1 MELKKR
7 LQYQQ
12 ISALKSRHVRTPNT
26 PSGST
31 TNKTRD
37 MQSPQDPPKG
47 NDSDS
52 RKCYICGKAGHLQR
66 NCRQR
71 NRRQESNSQANQPV
85 EKGTNKSGTN
95 MICSGGAQAESPQK
109 EDPHMFLLSDSEE
122 EDNTVSLV
130 RVQDGGSKSQT
141 AQVEIAGVAACGI
154 VDTGADITIMG
165 PELFKKVAMVARLK
179 KRQFKEADKVPHT
192 YDRRQFKLDGRLDLD
207 INFGDKTINTPIYV
221 KMDAYDDLLLSE
233 GVCRHLG
240 IVTYHPSIKSKAAK
254 LSKEAHSS
262 ARSVRVCLVDSV
274 RLAPRKQTIVAVKVD
289 SHGVV
294 GPLLL
299 EPARHIVDFHDGRLR
314 VSESLVQV
322 GNDGCTNVLL
332 TNTSGS
338 TCKLDKGE
346 WLGLAFEAEPVTV
359 DAILEDAA
367 SSSQEVETGNKE
379 APHEQQKQAA
389 VQVVATTD
397 REENRKQKLIG
408 SVGEMGTGL
417 PWQDKSKL
425 QDLLCK
431 HLPWRMVREERLEWY
446 R

>member
-1 MELKKR
+1 
-7 LQYQQ
+7 
-12 ISALKSRHVRTPNT
+12 
-26 PSGST
+26 
-31 TNKTRD
+31 

-52 RKCYICGKAGHLQR
+52 RKCHICGKAGHLQR

-122 EDNTVSLV
+122 EDKLDNTVSLV

-233 GVCRHLG
+233 GVC
-240 IVTYHPSIKSKAAK
+240 
-254 LSKEAHSS
+254 
-262 ARSVRVCLVDSV
+262 
-274 RLAPRKQTIVAVKVD
+274 
-289 SHGVV
+289 
-294 GPLLL
+294 
-299 EPARHIVDFHDGRLR
+299 
-314 VSESLVQV
+314 
-322 GNDGCTNVLL
+322 
-332 TNTSGS
+332 
-338 TCKLDKGE
+338 
-346 WLGLAFEAEPVTV
+346 
-359 DAILEDAA
+359 
-367 SSSQEVETGNKE
+367 
-379 APHEQQKQAA
+379 
-389 VQVVATTD
+389 
-397 REENRKQKLIG
+397 
-408 SVGEMGTGL
+408 
-417 PWQDKSKL
+417 
-425 QDLLCK
+425 
-431 HLPWRMVREERLEWY
+431 
-446 R
+446 